1 MMHFSQFYLQESVYY
16 CNSFVIPTPC
26 FALGLFSAELKKNK
40 ADGVEDKERYRSSQ
54 VDKTLK
60 WVMGTKH

>member
-1 MMHFSQFYLQESVYY
+1 MYY
-16 CNSFVIPTPC
+16 CNSFVIRTLC
-26 FALGLFSAELKKNK
+26 FALGLFSAELKKYKPN
-40 ADGVEDKERYRSSQ
+40 GVEDKERYGSSQ

>member
-1 MMHFSQFYLQESVYY
+1 MYY